1 MNGIQYNISN
11 YKSLIEFYFDVFL
24 SSSHLPIMDSISMS
38 YSIEL
43 RVPFL
48 SRRLFSNAYPD
59 LYNSCQKKK
68 ILNNRLRKHYGKDFV
83 NRSKTGFGV
92 FALNLSNSSI
102 DLLIDTLFDRYL
114 SSYYLINKDNL
125 KKKLLDK
132 SFQRFPY
139 VLLAL
144 MTYDKIIN

>member
-1 MNGIQYNISN
+1 
-11 YKSLIEFYFDVFL
+11 
-24 SSSHLPIMDSISMS
+24 MS

-48 SRRLFSNAYPD
+48 SRRLFSSAYPN
-59 LYNSCQKKK
+59 LYNSCHNKK
-68 ILNNRLRKHYGKDFV
+68 ILNKRLIKHYGKDFV

-92 FALNLSNSSI
+92 SALNLSNASI
-102 DLLIDTLFDRYL
+102 DLLIDTLFDKYL

-125 KKKLLDK
+125 KKKLLEK

-139 VLLAL
+139 ALLAL
-144 MTYDKIIN
+144 MTYDKVID